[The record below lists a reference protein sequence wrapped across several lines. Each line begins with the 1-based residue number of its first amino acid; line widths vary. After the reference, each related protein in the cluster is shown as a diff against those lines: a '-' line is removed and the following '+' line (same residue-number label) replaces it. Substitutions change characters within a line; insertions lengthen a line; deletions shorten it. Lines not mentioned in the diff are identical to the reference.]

1 MKLLHKCESVLWPQY
16 GHHTPE
22 SEAAALI
29 WGRKAISLPVYGV
42 TTLWGSDQ
50 TPAGGIKTS
59 SPLVKKPKNQNDIR
73 FLKIEQ
79 EDF

>member
-1 MKLLHKCESVLWPQY
+1 MKLLHKRESVPWPQY
-16 GHHTPE
+16 GHRTPE

-29 WGRKAISLPVYGV
+29 WGRKAIPLPVYGAT

-59 SPLVKKPKNQNDIR
+59 SPLVKKTKNQ
-73 FLKIEQ
+73 E
-79 EDF
+79 

>member
-1 MKLLHKCESVLWPQY
+1 MKLLHKRASVVGPNMGTAPRRVKLWPL
-16 GHHTPE
+16 
-22 SEAAALI
+22 SEGERPFLFLFMEPPHF
-29 WGRKAISLPVYGV
+29 G
-42 TTLWGSDQ
+42 GSDQ

-59 SPLVKKPKNQNDIR
+59 SPLVKKQKTENDIR